1 MLNAHPLAGTLDDV
15 RVLDLTQNLPGPYAT
30 LLLAAMGATVIKI
43 EPPGGETARAV
54 PSLFELV
61 NRGKQSVVLDLK
73 TERGREALLGLA
85 AECDVLV
92 EGFRPRVLE
101 NLGLAPAT
109 LHAEP
114 AAALTGAEAAK
125 LHRLRLELPA

>member
-1 MLNAHPLAGTLDDV
+1 MPNPHPLAGALDDV

-30 LLLAAMGATVIKI
+30 VLLAALGATVIKV
-43 EPPGGETARAV
+43 EPPGGETARGV

-73 TERGREALLGLA
+73 TERGREALLALA

-92 EGFRPRVLE
+92 DVLVGASVQGCSRAWASRPPCCTR
-101 NLGLAPAT
+101 AT
-109 LHAEP
+109 HVW
-114 AAALTGAEAAK
+114 
-125 LHRLRLELPA
+125 